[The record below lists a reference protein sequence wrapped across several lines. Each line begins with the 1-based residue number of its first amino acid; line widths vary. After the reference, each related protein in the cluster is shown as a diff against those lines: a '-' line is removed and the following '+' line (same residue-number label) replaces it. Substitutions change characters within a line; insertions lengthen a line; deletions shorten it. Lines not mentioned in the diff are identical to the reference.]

1 MRRKLRAIHGRALY
15 KAAALGCDV
24 LTPTARARPSHLQ
37 ASSGPSSGGHRARA
51 GEAALAIFVLAIV
64 RWDLAFRLAVSFH
77 LLGYF
82 RTTLIAS

>member
-37 ASSGPSSGGHRARA
+37 ASRGPYSGGHRARA
-51 GEAALAIFVLAIV
+51 GVAALAIFVLAIV
-64 RWDLAFRLAVSFH
+64 LRVLTLRLA
-77 LLGYF
+77 
-82 RTTLIAS
+82 ASA